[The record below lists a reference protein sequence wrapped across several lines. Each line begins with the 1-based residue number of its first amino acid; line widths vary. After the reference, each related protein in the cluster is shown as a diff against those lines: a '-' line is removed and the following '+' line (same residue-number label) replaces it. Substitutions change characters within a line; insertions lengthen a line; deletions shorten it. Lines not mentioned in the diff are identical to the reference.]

1 LWESRTPPDFFCNTS
16 NTREPLTIRG
26 QGFSAFGGHNET
38 MATIGQLFA
47 DARTDGLG
55 VVWGVVGDRSSDV
68 AMPFARGSLDA
79 VIRTTAAVELGLPI
93 SSPHGPVAP
102 AVLQQDLSTM
112 LDRARLPG
120 ARFSVRVTA
129 EDDWSSVRAARIEN
143 ATDNPVS
150 YGATLETTVSMS
162 EDDWRMRARRGH
174 ARDATS
180 LVAVDDLSGRWIG
193 MMGAQQHDDLVL
205 TGVWVVPEFRGRGN
219 GVAEVLL
226 AETLAWTRGRADS
239 IALWVDENPAGAR
252 ARAFYER
259 HGFTPTGRCRPIGFA
274 PGDSV
279 EMRRPLTPSSHS
291 GDQHF
296 AV

>member
-1 LWESRTPPDFFCNTS
+1 ME
-16 NTREPLTIRG
+16 
-26 QGFSAFGGHNET
+26 
-38 MATIGQLFA
+38 TIGHLFA
-47 DARTDGLG
+47 DVRIDGPG
-55 VVWGVVGDRSSDV
+55 GVWGAVGDRLSDV
-68 AMPFARGSLDA
+68 AMPVSRGSLDA
-79 VIRTTAAVELGLPI
+79 LVRTTAAVELGLPV

-102 AVLQQDLSTM
+102 AVLQQDLSTL
-112 LDRARLPG
+112 LDRSRLPG

-129 EDDWSSVRAARIEN
+129 EDDWPSVRAARVEN

-174 ARDATS
+174 ASDATS
-180 LVAVDDLSGRWIG
+180 LVAIDDLRGRWIG

-205 TGVWVVPEFRGRGN
+205 TGVWVVPEFRGRDN
-219 GVAEVLL
+219 GVSEVLL
-226 AETLAWTRGRADS
+226 AETLAWARGRGDS

-252 ARAFYER
+252 ARSFYAR
-259 HGFTPTGRCRPIGFA
+259 HGFVLTGRRRPIGFA

-279 EMRRPLTPSSHS
+279 EMGRPLTPSSRS
-291 GDQHF
+291 GDQHA